1 MNFNL
6 QDKFCDMEDLKDS
19 WKQFC
24 IPDELITFFGTLCNI
39 SYGTLKLNFPKT
51 YNLQDDGDV
60 EQMFTNDITND
71 DSKKGTR

>member
-6 QDKFCDMEDLKDS
+6 PDKFCDMEDLKDS

-39 SYGTLKLNFPKT
+39 SYATLKLNFPKT